1 MAPRKRIISEELED
15 PASDEVSVESED
27 GDGENVEIEDE
38 DDGEGSE
45 VDQLSPSPPRNVVP
59 TPSRLKIKLKL
70 PQNPSSVATP
80 ASSHRTSRDDEDED
94 EIESEDPDS
103 DQGASTRS
111 ASVAGGSGKMT
122 ARQAVLANVV
132 GASHVSLASGK
143 KKKPLT
149 DLELALKREET
160 ARKRKNLS
168 EKKLEDEKTE
178 TINRL
183 LKKQSRPRN
192 KKSALSTAEDRTP
205 AEGEVVEEM
214 IEIPQIQAV
223 PTMYRWISTSRTGP
237 LISVVDGD
245 AMQTDEP
252 PTMSLS
258 FSVPLIAL
266 SQ

>member
-1 MAPRKRIISEELED
+1 LTLCL
-15 PASDEVSVESED
+15 DE
-27 GDGENVEIEDE
+27 
-38 DDGEGSE
+38 
-45 VDQLSPSPPRNVVP
+45 
-59 TPSRLKIKLKL
+59 
-70 PQNPSSVATP
+70 
-80 ASSHRTSRDDEDED
+80 EDED

-132 GASHVSLASGK
+132 GSSHVSLGECGPVRTSSYSYIYKPASGK

-149 DLELALKREET
+149 EIELALKREET

-168 EKKLEDEKTE
+168 EKKLEDEKVCFPVRPSKVRLLTTFLQTE

-205 AEGEVVEEM
+205 AEGEVVEE
-214 IEIPQIQAV
+214 IVEISQVQVV
-223 PTMYRWISTSRTGP
+223 PTMYRWISTTRPGP
-237 LISVVDGD
+237 LISVVDGE
-245 AMQTDEP
+245 AMQTGGP
-252 PTMSLS
+252 AAPSMSLS
-258 FSVPLIAL
+258 FSVPLVAL